1 MARHVNEEGL
11 ALIRQWEGLRLTAYR
26 DPAGIWSIGY
36 GHTDAAGPPAVRPG
50 LTLTEPEAAEL
61 LRRDLAR
68 FETAVEAAVTVP
80 LTDNQFA
87 ALVSFVYN
95 VGPANFARS
104 TLLKKLNA
112 GDHGAVPRELAKWTR
127 AGGKALPGLANRR
140 AAEAGLWA
148 KGAFVASQYVEP
160 VPAPKVDGLAGHG
173 AAATLAGLV
182 GTGATE
188 AAEQLL
194 PFASASALLQ
204 HLFVALSLLGAAT
217 TLVGVWQKARQEA
230 GLA

>member
-1 MARHVNEEGL
+1 MSRHVNPEGL
-11 ALIRQWEGLRLTAYR
+11 ALIQQWEGLRLTAYR
-26 DPAGIWSIGY
+26 DPVGVWTIGY
-36 GHTDAAGPPAVRPG
+36 GHTDAAGPPTVLPG
-50 LTLTEPEAAEL
+50 LALTAAEATDL

-68 FETAVEAAVTVP
+68 FETAVEAMVRVP

-87 ALVSFVYN
+87 ALVSFAYN
-95 VGPANFARS
+95 VGTGNLSKS

-112 GDHGAVPRELAKWTR
+112 GDHAAVPHELAKWTR
-127 AGGKALPGLANRR
+127 AGGKVLPGLANRR

-160 VPAPKVDGLAGHG
+160 APAVKLGGLAGNG

-182 GTGATE
+182 GAGATQ
-188 AAEQLL
+188 AAGQLL
-194 PFASASALLQ
+194 PFASTSSLAQ
-204 HLFVALSLLGAAT
+204 HLFVALSLLGTAT